1 MLLALDTTQA
11 SLVLA
16 LAADQ
21 GVEPMVVDEPM
32 PRGQGDVL
40 FARIADL
47 LAAAGARMADL
58 TRIACAIGPGSF
70 TGVRISVA
78 AARGL
83 ALALGVPV
91 AGFSSLEILA
101 RTVRDAAGGDV
112 IVAAIASRG
121 GMIFVQPFSSTGAPL
136 AAPALCKAAMA
147 APGIAFERGVLVG
160 SGARLLAP
168 HLSGWRVHDI
178 PSGGSARALLALART
193 APAERWRTPPV
204 PLYLRP
210 PDARPQANAIGAG
223 IVP

>member
-11 SLVLA
+11 SLALA
-16 LAADQ
+16 LAADH
-21 GVEPMVVDEPM
+21 GAEPTVVDEAM

-47 LAAAGARMADL
+47 LAVAGARVADI

-101 RTVRDAAGGDV
+101 RAARDAAGDEV
-112 IVAAIASRG
+112 IVAAIVSRG
-121 GMIFVQPFSSTGAPL
+121 GMVFVQPFSPRGAPL
-136 AAPALCKAAMA
+136 AAPALCQAAMA
-147 APGIAFERGVLVG
+147 AQGIAAAPGVLVG

-168 HLSGWRVHDI
+168 HLSGWRVHEI
-178 PSGGSARALLALART
+178 PAAGAIRALLTLARM

-210 PDARPQANAIGAG
+210 PDARPQVNGIGAG
-223 IVP
+223 SVS